1 MFKNKNLAVLFFSLV
16 VVMLGFGIV
25 IPILPFYVEHF
36 GGSGRDMG
44 MLMAIYSI
52 MQFIFSPIWGSL
64 SDHYGR
70 KPILLVGIIGNVVSQ
85 VLYGM
90 VGDFA
95 EAGMFTPQTS
105 LTLLM
110 VTRGLAGI
118 LSSATLPTAMAIISD
133 RTSHHERGGGMGLVG
148 AAMGAGMVL
157 GPGIGGMMSGIS
169 LSAPFY
175 FAAAISIVAVV
186 LTWAM
191 VSESL
196 SKEERT
202 VSLGKINGP
211 QLGEM
216 WKALFG
222 PIGFLLFLAFLH
234 SFALANFEGVF
245 GMYTQLRYE
254 YNATQVGIVLTVVGL
269 VSAIVQGM
277 LTGPATRKW
286 GDALV
291 VKASLFASVFGFIL
305 MTVVESNPG
314 KIAASVMLASG
325 FFMLTN
331 SMIRPGS
338 SSLISKQEGV
348 SQGVAMGMN
357 NAFMSLGRIIGP
369 LWAGY
374 ALDINLN
381 YPYLTGAFI
390 MAMGFILCL
399 FFLPKTES
407 APVNTQ
413 NASN

>member
-1 MFKNKNLAVLFFSLV
+1 MFKNKNLAVLFFTLV

-36 GGSGRDMG
+36 GGSGKDMG
-44 MLMAIYSI
+44 FLMAIYSI

-70 KPILLVGIIGNVVSQ
+70 KPILLVGIVGNVISQ
-85 VLYGM
+85 ILYGL
-90 VGDFA
+90 VGQFD
-95 EAGMFTPQTS
+95 EAGMFTPHTG
-105 LTLLM
+105 LVLLI

-133 RTSHHERGGGMGLVG
+133 STSHHDRGGGMGLVG
-148 AAMGAGMVL
+148 AAMGVGMVL

-175 FAAAISIVAVV
+175 FAAAISVVAVI
-186 LTWAM
+186 LTWVM

-196 SKEERT
+196 AKTERT
-202 VSLGKINGP
+202 STLGRINGP
-211 QLGEM
+211 QLKDM
-216 WKALFG
+216 WQALSG
-222 PIGFLLFLAFLH
+222 PIGFLLILAFLH

-245 GMYTQLRYE
+245 GMYTQLRYD
-254 YNATQVGIVLTVVGL
+254 YSATQVGIVLTAIGL
-269 VSAIVQGM
+269 VSAVVQGA

-286 GDALV
+286 GDSLV
-291 VKASLFASVFGFIL
+291 VKVSLFASIFGFIF
-305 MTVVESNPG
+305 MTVVDSEPG
-314 KIAASVMLASG
+314 KIAASVVLTSG

-338 SSLISKQEGV
+338 SSLISKQGGT

-357 NAFMSLGRIIGP
+357 NAFMSLGRIAGP

-381 YPYLTGAFI
+381 FPYLTGAFI
-390 MAMGFILCL
+390 MAVGFILCL
-399 FFLPKTES
+399 IYLPKSDNVIPTS
-407 APVNTQ
+407 QIAD
-413 NASN
+413 

>member
-1 MFKNKNLAVLFFSLV
+1 
-16 VVMLGFGIV
+16 MLGFGIV

-36 GGSGRDMG
+36 GGSGKDMG

-70 KPILLVGIIGNVVSQ
+70 KPILLVGIIGNVISQ
-85 VLYGM
+85 ILYGL
-90 VGDFA
+90 VGQLA
-95 EAGMFTPQTS
+95 QAGMFEPHTA
-105 LTLLM
+105 LTLLI

-133 RTSHHERGGGMGLVG
+133 STSHHERGGGMGLVG
-148 AAMGAGMVL
+148 AAMGVGMVL
-157 GPGIGGMMSGIS
+157 GPGIGGMMSSIS

-175 FAAAISIVAVV
+175 FAAAISVVAVI

-196 SKEERT
+196 SKEERSVT
-202 VSLGKINGP
+202 LGKVNGP
-211 QLGEM
+211 QLKEM
-216 WKALFG
+216 WQALFG

-254 YNATQVGIVLTVVGL
+254 YSATQVGIVLTVVGL

-277 LTGPATRKW
+277 LTGPATKKW

-291 VKASLFASVFGFIL
+291 IKVSLFASIFGFAL
-305 MTVVESNPG
+305 MTMATSEAG
-314 KIAASVMLASG
+314 KIAISVVLTSG
-325 FFMLTN
+325 FFMLAN
-331 SMIRPGS
+331 SMIRPGV
-338 SSLISKQEGV
+338 SSLTSKQGNM

-374 ALDINLN
+374 SLDINLN

-390 MAMGFILCL
+390 MAVGFVLCL
-399 FFLPKTES
+399 FFLPKDKLSHKSIAES
-407 APVNTQ
+407 PIL
-413 NASN
+413 

>member
-1 MFKNKNLAVLFFSLV
+1 MFKNKNLSVLFFTLV

-36 GGSGRDMG
+36 GGSGKDMG
-44 MLMAIYSI
+44 FLMAIYSI

-85 VLYGM
+85 ILYGV
-90 VGDFA
+90 VGDFSQ
-95 EAGMFTPQTS
+95 AGMFTPQTS
-105 LTLLM
+105 LTLLI

-118 LSSATLPTAMAIISD
+118 LSSATLPTAMAIIGDS
-133 RTSHHERGGGMGLVG
+133 TSHNDRGGGMGLVG
-148 AAMGAGMVL
+148 AAMGVGMVL

-175 FAAAISIVAVV
+175 FAAAISVVAVI

-196 SKEERT
+196 PKEERT
-202 VSLGKINGP
+202 VTLGKVSGP

-245 GMYTQLRYE
+245 GMYTQLRYN
-254 YNATQVGIVLTVVGL
+254 YSAAQVGIVLTVIGL
-269 VSAIVQGM
+269 VSAIVQGA

-286 GDALV
+286 GDANV
-291 VKASLFASVFGFIL
+291 VKASLFASIFGFVL
-305 MTVVESNPG
+305 MTMATSEPG
-314 KIAASVMLASG
+314 KIAASVILTSG
-325 FFMLTN
+325 FFMLAN

-357 NAFMSLGRIIGP
+357 NAFMSLGRIAGP

-374 ALDINLN
+374 SLDINLN
-381 YPYLTGAFI
+381 YPYLTGALI
-390 MAMGFILCL
+390 MVIGFVLCML
-399 FFLPKTES
+399 FLPKESRQVVNTES
-407 APVNTQ
+407 AN
-413 NASN
+413 

>member
-1 MFKNKNLAVLFFSLV
+1 
-16 VVMLGFGIV
+16 
-25 IPILPFYVEHF
+25 
-36 GGSGRDMG
+36 MG

-85 VLYGM
+85 ILYGL

-95 EAGMFTPQTS
+95 EAGMFNPQAS
-105 LTLLM
+105 LTLLI

-133 RTSHHERGGGMGLVG
+133 STSHHERGGGMGLVG
-148 AAMGAGMVL
+148 AAMGVGMVL

-175 FAAAISIVAVV
+175 FAAAISVIAVI
-186 LTWAM
+186 LTWVM

-196 SKEERT
+196 PSKERSVT
-202 VSLGKINGP
+202 LGKINGP
-211 QLGEM
+211 QLGQM
-216 WKALFG
+216 WKELFG
-222 PIGFLLFLAFLH
+222 PMGFLLFLAFLYN
-234 SFALANFEGVF
+234 FALSNFEGVF
-245 GMYTQLRYE
+245 GMYTQLRYD

-269 VSAIVQGM
+269 VSAVVQGM

-286 GDALV
+286 GDSLV
-291 VKASLFASVFGFIL
+291 VKASLFASIFGFVM
-305 MTVVESNPG
+305 MTMSKSQPG
-314 KIAASVMLASG
+314 KISASVMLAAG
-325 FFMLTN
+325 FFMLFN
-331 SMIRPGS
+331 SMLRPGV
-338 SSLISKQEGV
+338 SSLISKQDNM
-348 SQGVAMGMN
+348 SQGMAMGMN

-374 ALDINLN
+374 ALDVNLN

-390 MAMGFILCL
+390 MAVGFVLTL
-399 FFLPKTES
+399 FFLPKTE
-407 APVNTQ
+407 
-413 NASN
+413 NAAISSQSMD

>member
-1 MFKNKNLAVLFFSLV
+1 MFKNKNLSVLFFTLV

-36 GGSGRDMG
+36 GGSGKDMG

-85 VLYGM
+85 ILYGM
-90 VGDFA
+90 VGDFSQ
-95 EAGMFTPQTS
+95 AGMFSPQTS
-105 LTLLM
+105 LTLLI

-118 LSSATLPTAMAIISD
+118 LSSATLPTAMAIIGDS
-133 RTSHHERGGGMGLVG
+133 TSHNDRGGGMGLVG
-148 AAMGAGMVL
+148 AAMGVGMVL

-175 FAAAISIVAVV
+175 FAAAISVVAVI

-196 SKEERT
+196 PKEERST
-202 VSLGKINGP
+202 TLGKVNGP

-254 YNATQVGIVLTVVGL
+254 YSATQVGIVLTVVGL
-269 VSAIVQGM
+269 VSAVVQGV

-291 VKASLFASVFGFIL
+291 VKVSLFASIFGFIL
-305 MTVVESNPG
+305 MTVVESEPG
-314 KIAASVMLASG
+314 KIAASVMLGSG

-338 SSLISKQEGV
+338 SSLISKQAGT

-357 NAFMSLGRIIGP
+357 NAFMSLGRIVGP

-374 ALDINLN
+374 ALDVNLN

-390 MAMGFILCL
+390 MAVGFVLCL
-399 FFLPKTES
+399 LFLPK
-407 APVNTQ
+407 A
-413 NASN
+413 